1 MGIKTEDKTIEGI
14 FQQIDYGIDFYQ
26 REYKWND
33 KTQEHKPVKSLLEDI
48 FYRFNLEYNDNL
60 SPNPANLEKFEWYYL
75 NSYMTNEVNGKKF
88 IVDGQQRL
96 TTLTLIHIKLYH
108 LAIKYGLPGFLID
121 SIKKSIYGSTAFGVF
136 YCMGFDDR
144 KEAIENL
151 FNNDLTYNDLNNLQ
165 ANNQFKSISEKNIY
179 ENYIVISEFLE
190 KELVENIKD
199 IKNKVHFFI
208 LYFRLKIYLV
218 EIIIDKS
225 KDVPMVFEVI
235 NDRGIPLEPYE
246 VLKGKILG
254 QIDKNEID
262 EYLEIWDKQVNQLN
276 QLYKYGDTDEFFSYY
291 FRSKF
296 ADTTKQYD
304 DLGINKYHRTIFIN
318 EFDDKIK
325 LKHNPKRAKE
335 FIKNDFLY
343 YSQIYIF
350 LLEKYFH
357 YDKEYEHIYF
367 NGLNN
372 INGQFPLILSI
383 LSYSDKEETE
393 KIKLVSKLFDRNFVI
408 LNLTNSYDSNR
419 FNDSSNNLLK
429 KIRDKPIGEI
439 KNIFNS
445 ELLDNIK
452 RAQNIDEKLKL
463 ELFEYRFFKNVGY
476 TTLSRKFLRYFF
488 ARIEHYL
495 ADNIKMPTKD
505 YYQFVVQAQGK
516 EVHHIEHIA
525 ARNEENLKIFNND
538 DEEFEIQRNR
548 LGALLIFKGKDNS
561 SSSNEPFDEKLKTYD
576 NSGILLAESLCENFY
591 KANLDF
597 TNFIKSKKLD
607 FKPYNKFGKE
617 EIEERH
623 KLLFEISKKIW
634 IDN

>member
-60 SPNPANLEKFEWYYL
+60 SPNQANLGKFEWYYL
-75 NSYMTNEVNGKKF
+75 NTYMTNEINGKKF

-108 LAIKYGLPGFLID
+108 LAIKYSLPDFLID

-151 FNNDLTYNDLNNLQ
+151 FNNDLNNLP
-165 ANNQFKSISEKNIY
+165 ANQFKSISEENIY
-179 ENYIVISEFLE
+179 KNYIVISEFLE
-190 KELVENIKD
+190 KELIENVKD

-235 NDRGIPLEPYE
+235 NDRGIPLEAYE

-254 QIDKNEID
+254 QIDKSEID
-262 EYLEIWDKQVNQLN
+262 EYLEIWDKQVNQL
-276 QLYKYGDTDEFFSYY
+276 YKYNVDEFFSYY

-318 EFDDKIK
+318 EFDSKIK
-325 LKHNPKRAKE
+325 LKNNPIRTKE

-350 LLEKYFH
+350 LLEKYNE
-357 YDKEYEHIYF
+357 YDKDYEHIYF

-383 LSYSDKEETE
+383 LMYNDKEETE

-429 KIRDKPIGEI
+429 EIREKTVVEI
-439 KNIFNS
+439 KDIFDK
-445 ELLDNIK
+445 ELLNNIK
-452 RAQNIDEKLKL
+452 RAKNRDNLQ
-463 ELFEYRFFKNVGY
+463 ELFEYQFFKNVGY
-476 TTLSRKFLRYFF
+476 TTLSKKFLRYFF

-495 ADNIKMPTKD
+495 ADNIKRATKT
-505 YYQFVVQAQGK
+505 YHQFVSQSKGSNA
-516 EVHHIEHIA
+516 HHIEHIVA
-525 ARNEENLKIFNND
+525 NNEENLKIFNDNE
-538 DEEFEIQRNR
+538 EEFEIQRNR
-548 LGALLIFKGKDNS
+548 LGALLIFKGKDNI
-561 SSSNEPFDEKLKTYD
+561 SSNNETFKDKLKTYD

-591 KANLDF
+591 KSKLDF
-597 TNFIKSKKLD
+597 TNFIKSEKLN
-607 FKPYNKFGKE
+607 FKSYDKFGE
-617 EIEERH
+617 NEIEERH

-634 IDN
+634 IDD

>member
-1 MGIKTEDKTIEGI
+1 MGIKTEDKTIANI

-60 SPNPANLEKFEWYYL
+60 SPNQTNLEKFEWYYL
-75 NSYMTNEVNGKKF
+75 NTYMTNEINGKKF

-108 LAIKYGLPGFLID
+108 LAKQYELPDFIID
-121 SIKKSIYGSTAFGVF
+121 SIKKSIYGPTNFGVSF
-136 YCMGFDDR
+136 CMGFDDR
-144 KEAIENL
+144 KEAIEKL
-151 FNNDLTYNDLNNLQ
+151 FNNNLNNNDLNNLLNNLQ

-179 ENYIVISEFLE
+179 ENYIVISDFLE
-190 KELVENIKD
+190 KELIQNIKDTKD

-246 VLKGKILG
+246 VLKGKILV
-254 QIDKNEID
+254 QIDKSEISK
-262 EYLEIWDKQVNQLN
+262 YLDIWDKQVNQL
-276 QLYKYGDTDEFFSYY
+276 YGHIDEFFSYY

-304 DLGINKYHRTIFIN
+304 DLGVNKYHRNIFIN

-325 LKHNPKRAKE
+325 LKNNSKRAKE
-335 FIKNDFLY
+335 FIECDFLY
-343 YSQIYIF
+343 YSTIYIF
-350 LLEKYFH
+350 LLEKYFF
-357 YDKEYEHIYF
+357 YDKEYEQIYF

-383 LSYSDKEETE
+383 LKCNDKEETE

-429 KIRDKPIGEI
+429 VIREKSAVEI
-439 KNIFNS
+439 KEIFDN
-445 ELLDNIK
+445 ELLNNIK
-452 RAQNIDEKLKL
+452 RAKNRDSLQ
-463 ELFEYRFFKNVGY
+463 ELFEYQYFKNVGY

-495 ADNIKMPTKD
+495 ADNIKRPTKT
-505 YYQFVVQAQGK
+505 YHQFVSQSKGVNA
-516 EVHHIEHIA
+516 HHIEHIV
-525 ARNEENLKIFNND
+525 ARNEENLKMFNND
-538 DEEFEIQRNR
+538 EEEFEIQRNR

-561 SSSNEPFDEKLKTYD
+561 SSSNEQFEDKLETYN
-576 NSGILLAESLCENFY
+576 NSGILLAESLCKNFY
-591 KANLDF
+591 KSNLDF
-597 TNFIKSKKLD
+597 TNFIKLEKLD
-607 FKPYNKFGKE
+607 FKPYDKFGKE

-634 IDN
+634 IED

>member
-1 MGIKTEDKTIEGI
+1 MGIKTKDKTIEDI

-33 KTQEHKPVKSLLEDI
+33 KIQEHKPVKSLLEDI
-48 FYRFNLEYNDNL
+48 FYRFNLEYDDNL

-108 LAIKYGLPGFLID
+108 LAIKYGLPGFIID

-144 KEAIENL
+144 KAAIETL

-254 QIDKNEID
+254 QIDKSEIGK
-262 EYLEIWDKQVNQLN
+262 YLEIWDKQVNQL
-276 QLYKYGDTDEFFSYY
+276 YGYIDIFFSFY

-304 DLGINKYHRTIFIN
+304 DLGTNKYHRTIFIN

-325 LKHNPKRAKE
+325 LKNNPKRAKE
-335 FIKNDFLY
+335 FIEYDFLY
-343 YSQIYIF
+343 YSEIYIF

-367 NGLNN
+367 NGLNS

-383 LSYSDKEETE
+383 LVYNDKEKTE

-408 LNLTNSYDSNR
+408 LNLTNSYNSNR

-429 KIRDKPIGEI
+429 EIRNKPIKEI
-439 KNIFNS
+439 KNIFDN
-445 ELLDNIK
+445 ELLNNIK
-452 RAQNIDEKLKL
+452 MAQNIDNKSKL

-495 ADNIKMPTKD
+495 ADSIERDTRT
-505 YYQFVVQAQGK
+505 YHQFISVSKGSNA
-516 EVHHIEHIA
+516 HHIEHIV
-525 ARNEENLKIFNND
+525 ARNEENVKIFNND
-538 DEEFEIQRNR
+538 EEEFEIQRNR

-597 TNFIKSKKLD
+597 TNFIKSQKLD

-634 IDN
+634 IDD

>member
-60 SPNPANLEKFEWYYL
+60 SPNQANLGKFEWYYL
-75 NSYMTNEVNGKKF
+75 NTYMTNEINGKKF

-108 LAIKYGLPGFLID
+108 LAIKYSLPDFLID

-151 FNNDLTYNDLNNLQ
+151 FNNDLNNLP
-165 ANNQFKSISEKNIY
+165 ANQFKSISEENIY
-179 ENYIVISEFLE
+179 KNYIVISEFLE
-190 KELVENIKD
+190 KELIENVKD

-246 VLKGKILG
+246 DLKGKILG
-254 QIDKNEID
+254 QIDKSEID
-262 EYLEIWDKQVNQLN
+262 EYLEIWDKQVNQL
-276 QLYKYGDTDEFFSYY
+276 YKYNVDEFFSYY

-318 EFDDKIK
+318 EFDSKIK
-325 LKHNPKRAKE
+325 LKNNPIRTKE

-350 LLEKYFH
+350 LLEKYNE
-357 YDKEYEHIYF
+357 YDKKYEHIYF

-383 LSYSDKEETE
+383 LMYNDKEETE

-429 KIRDKPIGEI
+429 EIREKTVVEI
-439 KNIFNS
+439 KDIFDK
-445 ELLDNIK
+445 ELLNNIK
-452 RAQNIDEKLKL
+452 RAKNRDNLQ
-463 ELFEYRFFKNVGY
+463 ELFEYQFFKNVGY
-476 TTLSRKFLRYFF
+476 TTLSKKFLRYFF

-495 ADNIKMPTKD
+495 ADNIKRATKT
-505 YYQFVVQAQGK
+505 YHQFVSQSKGSNA
-516 EVHHIEHIA
+516 HHIEHIVA
-525 ARNEENLKIFNND
+525 NNEENLKIFNDNE
-538 DEEFEIQRNR
+538 EEFEIQRNR
-548 LGALLIFKGKDNS
+548 LGALLIFKGKDNI
-561 SSSNEPFDEKLKTYD
+561 SSNNETFKDKLKTYD

-591 KANLDF
+591 KSKLDF
-597 TNFIKSKKLD
+597 TNFIKSEKLN
-607 FKPYNKFGKE
+607 FKSYDKFGE
-617 EIEERH
+617 NEIEERH

-634 IDN
+634 IDD

>member
-1 MGIKTEDKTIEGI
+1 MGIKTKDKTIEDI

-33 KTQEHKPVKSLLEDI
+33 ETQEHKPVKSLLEDI
-48 FYRFNLEYNDNL
+48 FYRFNLEYNDDL
-60 SPNPANLEKFEWYYL
+60 SPNQANLEKFEWYYL

-108 LAIKYGLPGFLID
+108 LAIKYGLPGFLIN
-121 SIKKSIYGSTAFGVF
+121 SIKNSIYGSTAFGVF

-151 FNNDLTYNDLNNLQ
+151 FNNNLNNLP
-165 ANNQFKSISEKNIY
+165 ANQFKSISEKNIY
-179 ENYIVISEFLE
+179 KNYIVISDFLE
-190 KELVENIKD
+190 KELMQNTKD

-218 EIIIDKS
+218 EILIDKS

-254 QIDKNEID
+254 QIDKSEISK
-262 EYLEIWDKQVNQLN
+262 YLEIWDKQIN
-276 QLYKYGDTDEFFSYY
+276 QLYGYIDVFFSYF

-296 ADTTKQYD
+296 ADNTKQYD
-304 DLGINKYHRTIFIN
+304 DLGINKYHRNIFIN

-325 LKHNPKRAKE
+325 LKNNPKRAKE
-335 FIKNDFLY
+335 FIECDFLY
-343 YSQIYIF
+343 YSEIYIF

-383 LSYSDKEETE
+383 LSYGDKEETE

-429 KIRDKPIGEI
+429 EIREKSAGEI
-439 KNIFNS
+439 KDIFDN
-445 ELLDNIK
+445 ELLNNIK
-452 RAQNIDEKLKL
+452 RAKNRDNLQ
-463 ELFEYRFFKNVGY
+463 ELFEYQFFKNVGY
-476 TTLSRKFLRYFF
+476 TTLSKKFLRYFF

-495 ADNIKMPTKD
+495 ADNIKRATKTFH
-505 YYQFVVQAQGK
+505 QFVSQSKGANA
-516 EVHHIEHIA
+516 HHIEHIV
-525 ARNEENLKIFNND
+525 ARNEENLKMFSND
-538 DEEFEIQRNR
+538 EEEFEIQRNR

-561 SSSNEPFDEKLKTYD
+561 SSNNEPFEEKLKTYD
-576 NSGILLAESLCENFY
+576 SSGILLAESLCKNFY
-591 KANLDF
+591 KSKLDF
-597 TNFIKSKKLD
+597 TNFIKSEKLH
-607 FKPYNKFGKE
+607 FKPYDKFGKE

>member
-60 SPNPANLEKFEWYYL
+60 SPNQANLGKFEWYYL
-75 NSYMTNEVNGKKF
+75 NTYMTNEINGKKF

-108 LAIKYGLPGFLID
+108 LAIKYSLPNFLID

-151 FNNDLTYNDLNNLQ
+151 FNNNLTYNDLNNLQ

-218 EIIIDKS
+218 EILIDKS

-254 QIDKNEID
+254 QIDKSEIGK
-262 EYLEIWDKQVNQLN
+262 YLEIWDKQVNQL
-276 QLYKYGDTDEFFSYY
+276 YGYIDIFFSFY

-304 DLGINKYHRTIFIN
+304 DLGTNKYHRTIFIN

-325 LKHNPKRAKE
+325 LKNNPKKAKE
-335 FIKNDFLY
+335 FIEYDFLY
-343 YSQIYIF
+343 YSQIYIS
-350 LLEKYFH
+350 LLEKYYN

-367 NGLNN
+367 NGLNS

-383 LSYSDKEETE
+383 LMYNDKEETE

-429 KIRDKPIGEI
+429 EIRNKPIEEI
-439 KNIFNS
+439 KNTFDN
-445 ELLDNIK
+445 ELLNNIK
-452 RAQNIDEKLKL
+452 RAQNIDDKSKL

-495 ADNIKMPTKD
+495 ADSIERDTRT
-505 YYQFVVQAQGK
+505 YHQFVSVSKGGNA
-516 EVHHIEHIA
+516 HHIEHIV

-538 DEEFEIQRNR
+538 EEEFEIQRNR

-561 SSSNEPFDEKLKTYD
+561 SSNNEPFEDKLKTYD
-576 NSGILLAESLCENFY
+576 SSGILLAESLCENFY
-591 KANLDF
+591 KSNLDF
-597 TNFIKSKKLD
+597 TNFIKSEKLD
-607 FKPYNKFGKE
+607 FKSYDKFGKD

-634 IDN
+634 VND

>member
-1 MGIKTEDKTIEGI
+1 MGIKTKDKTIEDI

-48 FYRFNLEYNDNL
+48 FYRFNLEYDDNL
-60 SPNPANLEKFEWYYL
+60 DPNPANLEKFEWYYL
-75 NSYMTNEVNGKKF
+75 NSYMTNEVNGKKL

-108 LAIKYGLPGFLID
+108 LAIKYNLPDFLID

-136 YCMGFDDR
+136 FCMGFDDR

-151 FNNDLTYNDLNNLQ
+151 FNNDLNNLQ
-165 ANNQFKSISEKNIY
+165 VNNKFKSISEKNIY

-190 KELVENIKD
+190 KELIQNTKD
-199 IKNKVHFFI
+199 IKNKIHFFI

-218 EIIIDKS
+218 EILIDKS

-254 QIDKNEID
+254 QIDKIEID
-262 EYLEIWDKQVNQLN
+262 EYLKIWDKQVNQL
-276 QLYKYGDTDEFFSYY
+276 YGYTDEFFSYY

-304 DLGINKYHRTIFIN
+304 DLGVNKYHRNIFIN
-318 EFDDKIK
+318 EFDNKIK

-343 YSQIYIF
+343 YSQIYIS
-350 LLEKYFH
+350 LLKKYYV

-383 LSYSDKEETE
+383 LKYNDNKETE

-429 KIRDKPIGEI
+429 EIREKPVTEI
-439 KNIFNS
+439 KDIFDR
-445 ELLDNIK
+445 ELLNNIK
-452 RAQNIDEKLKL
+452 RAQNIALNVKL

-495 ADNIKMPTKD
+495 ADNINRPTKTFH
-505 YYQFVVQAQGK
+505 QFVVLAKGK
-516 EVHHIEHIA
+516 EVHHIEHIV
-525 ARNEENLKIFNND
+525 ARNNENLKIFNNNE
-538 DEEFEIQRNR
+538 EEFEIQRNR

-561 SSSNEPFDEKLKTYD
+561 SSSNEPFVEKLKTYD
-576 NSGILLAESLCENFY
+576 NSGILLAESLCKNFY
-591 KANLDF
+591 KSNTDF
-597 TNFIKSKKLD
+597 TDFIKSEKLD
-607 FKPYNKFGKE
+607 FKSYDKFGE
-617 EIEERH
+617 NEIEERH

>member
-60 SPNPANLEKFEWYYL
+60 SPNQANLGKFEWYYL
-75 NSYMTNEVNGKKF
+75 NTYMTNEINGKKF

-108 LAIKYGLPGFLID
+108 LAIKYSLPDFLID

-151 FNNDLTYNDLNNLQ
+151 FNNDLNNLP
-165 ANNQFKSISEKNIY
+165 ANQFKSISEENIY
-179 ENYIVISEFLE
+179 KNYIVISEFLE
-190 KELVENIKD
+190 KELIENVKD

-254 QIDKNEID
+254 QIDKSEID
-262 EYLEIWDKQVNQLN
+262 EYLEIWDKQVNQL
-276 QLYKYGDTDEFFSYY
+276 YKYNVDEFFSYY

-318 EFDDKIK
+318 EFDSKIK
-325 LKHNPKRAKE
+325 LKNNPIRTKE

-350 LLEKYFH
+350 LLEKYNE
-357 YDKEYEHIYF
+357 YDKKYEHIYF

-383 LSYSDKEETE
+383 LMYNDKEETE

-429 KIRDKPIGEI
+429 EIREKTVVEI
-439 KNIFNS
+439 KDIFDK
-445 ELLDNIK
+445 ELLNNIK
-452 RAQNIDEKLKL
+452 RAKNRDNLQ
-463 ELFEYRFFKNVGY
+463 ELFEYQFFKNVGY
-476 TTLSRKFLRYFF
+476 TTLSKKFLRYFF

-495 ADNIKMPTKD
+495 ADNIKRATKTFH
-505 YYQFVVQAQGK
+505 QFVSQSKGANA
-516 EVHHIEHIA
+516 HHIEHIV
-525 ARNEENLKIFNND
+525 ARNEENLKMFSND
-538 DEEFEIQRNR
+538 EEEFEIQRNR

-561 SSSNEPFDEKLKTYD
+561 SSNNEPFEEKLKTYD
-576 NSGILLAESLCENFY
+576 SSGILLAESLCKNFY
-591 KANLDF
+591 KSKLDF

-607 FKPYNKFGKE
+607 FKHYNKFGKE

>member
-60 SPNPANLEKFEWYYL
+60 SPNQANLGKFEWYYL
-75 NSYMTNEVNGKKF
+75 NTYMTNEINGKKF

-108 LAIKYGLPGFLID
+108 LAIKYSLPDFLID

-151 FNNDLTYNDLNNLQ
+151 FNNDLNNLP
-165 ANNQFKSISEKNIY
+165 ANQFKSISEENIY
-179 ENYIVISEFLE
+179 KNYIVISEFLE
-190 KELVENIKD
+190 KELIENVKD

-254 QIDKNEID
+254 QIDKSEID
-262 EYLEIWDKQVNQLN
+262 EYLEIWDKQVNQL
-276 QLYKYGDTDEFFSYY
+276 YKYNVDEFFSYY

-318 EFDDKIK
+318 EFDSKIK
-325 LKHNPKRAKE
+325 LKNNPIRTKE

-350 LLEKYFH
+350 LLEKYNE
-357 YDKEYEHIYF
+357 YDKKYEHIYF

-383 LSYSDKEETE
+383 LMYNDKEETE

-429 KIRDKPIGEI
+429 EIREKTVVEI
-439 KNIFNS
+439 KDIFDK
-445 ELLDNIK
+445 ELLNNIK
-452 RAQNIDEKLKL
+452 RAKNRDNLQ
-463 ELFEYRFFKNVGY
+463 ELFEYQFFKNVGY
-476 TTLSRKFLRYFF
+476 TTLSKKFLRYFF

-495 ADNIKMPTKD
+495 ADNIKRATKT
-505 YYQFVVQAQGK
+505 YHQFVSQSKGSNA
-516 EVHHIEHIA
+516 HHIEHIVA
-525 ARNEENLKIFNND
+525 NNEENLKIFNDNE
-538 DEEFEIQRNR
+538 EEFEIQRNR
-548 LGALLIFKGKDNS
+548 LGALLIFKGKDNI
-561 SSSNEPFDEKLKTYD
+561 SSNNETFKDKLKTYD

-591 KANLDF
+591 KSKLDF
-597 TNFIKSKKLD
+597 TNFIKSEKLN
-607 FKPYNKFGKE
+607 FKSYDKFGE
-617 EIEERH
+617 NEIEERH

-634 IDN
+634 IDD

>member
-1 MGIKTEDKTIEGI
+1 MGIKTKDKTIEDI

-33 KTQEHKPVKSLLEDI
+33 ETQEHKPVKSLLEDI
-48 FYRFNLEYNDNL
+48 FYRFNLEYNDDL
-60 SPNPANLEKFEWYYL
+60 SPNQANLEKFEWYYL

-108 LAIKYGLPGFLID
+108 LAIKYGLPGFLIN
-121 SIKKSIYGSTAFGVF
+121 SIKNSIYGSTAFGVF

-151 FNNDLTYNDLNNLQ
+151 FNNNLNNLP
-165 ANNQFKSISEKNIY
+165 ANQFKSISEENIY
-179 ENYIVISEFLE
+179 KNYIVISDFLE
-190 KELVENIKD
+190 KELMQNTKD

-218 EIIIDKS
+218 EILIDKS
-225 KDVPMVFEVI
+225 KDVAMVFEVI

-254 QIDKNEID
+254 QIDKSEID

-296 ADTTKQYD
+296 ADNTKQYD
-304 DLGINKYHRTIFIN
+304 DLGINKYHRNIFIN
-318 EFDDKIK
+318 EFDNKIK
-325 LKHNPKRAKE
+325 LKHNPKKAKE

-343 YSQIYIF
+343 YSQIYIY
-350 LLEKYFH
+350 LLEKYYNH
-357 YDKEYEHIYF
+357 NKEYEHIYF

-383 LSYSDKEETE
+383 LSYNDKEKTE

-429 KIRDKPIGEI
+429 KIRDKPIGAI
-439 KNIFNS
+439 KNIFDS

-452 RAQNIDEKLKL
+452 RAKNRDNLQ
-463 ELFEYRFFKNVGY
+463 ELFEYQFFKNVGY

-538 DEEFEIQRNR
+538 DEEFETQRNR

-561 SSSNEPFDEKLKTYD
+561 SSSNEPFEEKLKTYD
-576 NSGILLAESLCENFY
+576 NSSILLAESLCKNFY
-591 KANLDF
+591 KSNKDF
-597 TNFIKSKKLD
+597 ADFIKSEKLN
-607 FKPYNKFGKE
+607 FKSYDKFGE
-617 EIEERH
+617 NEIEERH

>member
-1 MGIKTEDKTIEGI
+1 MGIKTKDKTIEDI

-48 FYRFNLEYNDNL
+48 FYRFNLEYDDNL
-60 SPNPANLEKFEWYYL
+60 SPTNQANLEKFEWYYL
-75 NSYMTNEVNGKKF
+75 NTYMTNEINGKKF

-108 LAIKYGLPGFLID
+108 LAIKYGLPNFIIN
-121 SIKKSIYGSTAFGVF
+121 SIKKSIYGSTNFGVF
-136 YCMGFDDR
+136 FCMGFDDR
-144 KEAIENL
+144 KEAIETL
-151 FNNDLTYNDLNNLQ
+151 FNKDLNNNDLNNLLNNLQ

-179 ENYIVISEFLE
+179 ENYIVISDFLE
-190 KELVENIKD
+190 KELIQNTKD

-262 EYLEIWDKQVNQLN
+262 EYLEIWDKQIN
-276 QLYKYGDTDEFFSYY
+276 QLYGHIDEFFSYY

-296 ADTTKQYD
+296 ADNTKQYD
-304 DLGINKYHRTIFIN
+304 DLGVNKYHRNIFIN
-318 EFDDKIK
+318 EFDNKIE

-343 YSQIYIF
+343 YSTTYIF
-350 LLEKYFH
+350 LLEKYYD
-357 YDKEYEHIYF
+357 YDKEYENIYF

-383 LSYSDKEETE
+383 LKCDDDDKEKAE

-419 FNDSSNNLLK
+419 FNDSLNYLLK
-429 KIRDKPIGEI
+429 EIREKPAGEI
-439 KNIFNS
+439 KEIFDN
-445 ELLDNIK
+445 ELLNNIK
-452 RAQNIDEKLKL
+452 KAQNIPNLK
-463 ELFEYRFFKNVGY
+463 EPFEYRFFKNVGY

-495 ADNIKMPTKD
+495 ADNIGRATKT
-505 YYQFVVQAQGK
+505 YHQFVVQAQGK
-516 EVHHIEHIA
+516 EVHHIEHIISI
-525 ARNEENLKIFNND
+525 NKENLKMFNDNQ
-538 DEEFEIQRNR
+538 EEFENQRNR
-548 LGALLIFKGKDNS
+548 LGALLIFKGKDNI
-561 SSSNEPFDEKLKTYD
+561 SSSNEPFKDKLETYD
-576 NSGILLAESLCENFY
+576 NSGILLAESLCKNFY

-597 TNFIKSKKLD
+597 TNFIKLEKLD
-607 FKPYNKFGKE
+607 FKPYDKFGKE

-634 IDN
+634 IED

>member
-60 SPNPANLEKFEWYYL
+60 SPNQANLGKFEWYYL
-75 NSYMTNEVNGKKF
+75 NTYMTNEISGKKF

-108 LAIKYGLPGFLID
+108 LAIKYSLPDFLID

-151 FNNDLTYNDLNNLQ
+151 FNNDLNNLP
-165 ANNQFKSISEKNIY
+165 ANQFKSISEENIY
-179 ENYIVISEFLE
+179 KNYVVISEFLE
-190 KELVENIKD
+190 KELIENVKD

-254 QIDKNEID
+254 QIDKSEID
-262 EYLEIWDKQVNQLN
+262 EYLEIWDKQVNQL
-276 QLYKYGDTDEFFSYY
+276 YKYNVDEFFSYY

-318 EFDDKIK
+318 EFDSKIK
-325 LKHNPKRAKE
+325 LKNNPVRTKE

-350 LLEKYFH
+350 LLEKYNE

-383 LSYSDKEETE
+383 LKYNDTEENE

-429 KIRDKPIGEI
+429 EIREKPASEI
-439 KNIFNS
+439 KDIFDK
-445 ELLDNIK
+445 ELLNNIK
-452 RAQNIDEKLKL
+452 RAKNRDNLQ
-463 ELFEYRFFKNVGY
+463 ELFEYQFFKNVGY
-476 TTLSRKFLRYFF
+476 TTLSKKFLRYFF

-495 ADNIKMPTKD
+495 ADNIKRATKT
-505 YYQFVVQAQGK
+505 YHQFVSQSKGSNA
-516 EVHHIEHIA
+516 HHIEHIVA
-525 ARNEENLKIFNND
+525 NNEENLKIFNDNE
-538 DEEFEIQRNR
+538 EEFEIQRNR
-548 LGALLIFKGKDNS
+548 LGALLIFKGKDNI
-561 SSSNEPFDEKLKTYD
+561 SSNNETFKDKLKTYD

-591 KANLDF
+591 KSKLDF
-597 TNFIKSKKLD
+597 TNFIKSEKLN
-607 FKPYNKFGKE
+607 FKSYDKFGE
-617 EIEERH
+617 NEIEERH

-634 IDN
+634 IDD